1 MATYDLTSSIP
12 KYYLL
17 KTGDI
22 LNCPYSG
29 TKKTIQLPAGQYK
42 FECWGAQGGT
52 GYTGVNNP
60 SSINYDTSIT
70 SNNYTGYFSRSIS
83 SYYFVPDTSGTWSAN
98 NLSVDSSTAQT
109 ILTCAE
115 AGYYQFVYSYV
126 TESSFDKFTLTVG
139 GTTVASAVSGT
150 SSDNTYS
157 KYLNVDDTIV
167 MTYTKDGSQSA
178 SGESVTVTITR
189 GTPTYNSANFTAF
202 PTYEGG
208 KGGYSYQIAT
218 LKQGRT
224 TLHCY
229 AGGQGKSSISTER
242 GSNAGGFNGGGNGG
256 RRWWEDIYTS
266 GGGGGGASDVRIEDD
281 SYNSRI
287 VVAGGGGGAA
297 GVNDSLK
304 YGGGLT
310 GYCNNSAYRATQSQA
325 GSGGSFG
332 QGASTDSYTNY
343 KYGAGGGGGG
353 WYGGGAWNGSTDIYS
368 AYRERNGGGSGYCS
382 YNVYQDTYELTTGNT
397 VGGNTSFT
405 SPTGSSETG
414 HSGNGYV
421 RITVLSIGYV
431 SNNLNVSAPGSY
443 NKKLYP
449 GTYKLECWGAQGG
462 QGRYDYLSADPG
474 KGGYSQGILSLTTS
488 STLYLYSG
496 GAGQA
501 GLQNTIGNPIS
512 GGFNGGG
519 NSGYNGSSN
528 YNNGGGSGGG
538 ASDVRINSTS
548 LYARVI
554 VAGGG
559 GAGGNSWSNSA
570 ATGGYGGGITGGDGT
585 SGGIAG
591 ASAGSNNWGAPGGCG
606 SQTSGGVAGLHSSG
620 NGNPGSFGN
629 GGNGY
634 ISNTDSSAGGGG
646 GGGWYGGGAGAQGF
660 SAGSGGGGGG
670 SGYVYTSSTA
680 SSYPSGCL
688 LDSRYYLTNAQTIG
702 GNTSFTSPTG
712 SSETGH
718 SGNGYVRITQ
728 LNVDEGVENISNFTN
743 CFYYNSNTSRYET
756 NITPLTRFYAYY
768 KGRVKK
774 NVKIK
779 FTFGAEVNLDDI
791 GSYWMSAFNIQI
803 NENEFQNYYITQEQR
818 TVSFEVAL
826 KDGDSIYIYC
836 YSPDQTQISGLTKRI
851 PYFTMTYE
859 NLSYIPVLVP
869 NIYDGIYYSGN
880 TYYFVNDALYDNSD
894 YNIFYSISGTTSATN
909 AGNYTATLSLI
920 DTTNTK
926 WSDGTTAN
934 KTLEWNIN
942 PANSYLQ
949 VQDPHYI
956 SVGSSINLA
965 VLYNGDYDK
974 LSFISNDDAVISIG
988 DLVVGDGQGR
998 GFTVQANKIGRTT
1011 ITINNYDDNNYSDI
1025 SKSITI
1031 EVILSP
1037 WNCAIKK
1044 GKQIIIPQTSTFMGN
1059 FENPTGEVLG
1069 PFSFPP
1075 GRYKLECWGAQGG
1088 IASGIYYSTGV
1099 SDTGNN
1105 RGGYTSGILTLTKT
1119 TPIWF
1124 GVGGSGIAGG
1134 FNGGGKRE
1142 NYPAGGGGTDVRIG
1156 SDSLYARV
1164 IVAGGGGSEGGY
1176 SGYLGG
1182 AGGGLDASLYNS
1194 SYASGGYGGNQTGVN
1209 NDWIRDTQSDNYS
1222 TESDCY
1228 GGFGFGGNGITVV
1241 DGDVGIGVV
1250 SGAGGGG
1257 WYGGA
1262 GTYTTR
1268 AVQYGSG
1275 GGGGSNYVYTLSTA
1289 SSYPLEC
1296 LLTPNYYLS
1305 DTISKT
1311 GQESIPQPNGF
1322 SATIGNYGDG
1332 VVIITVLDGPT
1343 DEYIKDNGEWY
1354 YIKDAYI
1361 KVNNEW
1367 KLIKDF
1373 QANYNGRWL
1382 TQNE

>member
-17 KTGDI
+17 KAGDI

-29 TKKTIQLPAGQYK
+29 AKKTIQLPAGQYK

-52 GYTGVNNP
+52 GYTGINNP
-60 SSINYDTSIT
+60 SSIDYDTSIT

-98 NLSVDSSTAQT
+98 NLSVNSSTAQT

-126 TESSFDKFTLTVG
+126 TESGFDKFTLTVG
-139 GTTVASAVSGT
+139 GTTVASAESGT

-167 MTYTKDGSQSA
+167 MTYTKDGSSSA

-202 PTYEGG
+202 PSYEGG
-208 KGGYSYQIAT
+208 KGGYSYQIVT

-224 TLHCY
+224 TLYCY

-256 RRWWEDIYTS
+256 RRWWEDTYTS

-310 GYCNNSAYRATQSQA
+310 GYCNNSTYRATQSQA

-332 QGASTDSYTNY
+332 QGASTDSNTNY

-353 WYGGGAWNGSTDIYS
+353 WYGGGAWNGSTDTYS
-368 AYRERNGGGSGYCS
+368 TYRERNGGGSGHHS
-382 YNVYQDTYELTTGNT
+382 YNVWQDTYELTTGST
-397 VGGNTSFT
+397 IDGNTSFT

-421 RITVLSIGYV
+421 RITVLSIGHA
-431 SNNLNVSAPGSY
+431 SNDLSLSTSGYSS
-443 NKKLYP
+443 KKLNP
-449 GTYKLECWGAQGG
+449 GTYKLECWGARGGG
-462 QGRYDYLSADPG
+462 QQDGNSNAGLG
-474 KGGYSQGILSLTTS
+474 GLGGYSYGNLTLLRPT
-488 STLYLYSG
+488 TLHCYSG
-496 GAGQA
+496 G
-501 GLQNTIGNPIS
+501 IGSVGYGSLSS
-512 GGFNGGG
+512 GG
-519 NSGYNGSSN
+519 Y
-528 YNNGGGSGGG
+528 NGGGSAWGSSSAEPGCGGGG
-538 ASDVRINSTS
+538 ASDIRINSTS

-559 GAGGNSWSNSA
+559 GGGGEDTSDA
-570 ATGGYGGGITGGDGT
+570 VGYGGGT
-585 SGGIAG
+585 SGGTGGAAG
-591 ASAGSNNWGAPGGCG
+591 GG
-606 SQTSGGVAGLHSSG
+606 QTSGGD
-620 NGNPGSFGN
+620 FGQ
-629 GGNGY
+629 GRHAY
-634 ISNTDSSAGGGG
+634 DGGGG
-646 GGGWYGGGAGAQGF
+646 GGGWYGGLTV
-660 SAGSGGGGGG
+660 SNLTSPPTSGPGTDNQGGGGG

-680 SSYPSGCL
+680 SNYPSGCL
-688 LDSRYYLTNAQTIG
+688 LDSKYYLENAQTIG

-718 SGNGYVRITQ
+718 SSNGYVRITQ
-728 LNVDEGVENISNFTN
+728 LNVDEGVENITNFTN
-743 CFYYNSNTSRYET
+743 CFYYNPSTSRYET
-756 NITPLTRFYAYY
+756 NITPLTSFYAYY
-768 KGRVKK
+768 QGQVKK

-791 GSYWMSAFNIQI
+791 SPYWMSAFNIQI
-803 NENEFQNYYITQEQR
+803 NGNKFQSYHITQEQR
-818 TVSFEVAL
+818 TASFEVAL
-826 KDGDSIYIYC
+826 KDGDSIYMYC
-836 YSPDQTQISGLTKRI
+836 YSPDQTQVSGLTKRI

-859 NLSYIPVLVP
+859 NLSYIPILIP
-869 NIYDGIYYSGN
+869 DIYEGIYYNKSS
-880 TYYFVNDALYDNSD
+880 YYFVNDVLCDNTD
-894 YNIFYSISGTTSATN
+894 YNIFYLISGGTTSATN
-909 AGNYTATLSLI
+909 AGNYTTILSLV
-920 DTTNTK
+920 DTTNTR
-926 WSDGTTAN
+926 WSDGTTAD
-934 KTLEWNIN
+934 KILEWNIN
-942 PANSYLQ
+942 PADSYLQ

-974 LSFISNDDAVISIG
+974 LSFISNDDTIISIG

-998 GFTVQANKIGRTT
+998 GFVVQANKIGRTT
-1011 ITINNYDDNNYSDI
+1011 ITINNYNDNNYSDI

-1037 WNCAIKK
+1037 WNCSIKK

-1075 GRYKLECWGAQGG
+1075 GKYKLECWGGQGG
-1088 IASGIYYSTGV
+1088 IASGNYYYTGV

-1105 RGGYTSGILTLTKT
+1105 RGGYASGILTLTQT

-1142 NYPAGGGGTDVRIG
+1142 NYPAGGGGTDIRIG
-1156 SDSLYARV
+1156 FDSLYARI

-1176 SGYLGG
+1176 KGYMGG
-1182 AGGGLDASLYNS
+1182 AGGGLDAFLYNDS
-1194 SYASGGYGGNQTGVN
+1194 SSGGYGGNQTGIN

-1222 TESDCY
+1222 AESDCY

-1275 GGGGSNYVYTLSTA
+1275 GGGGSNYVYTSSTA
-1289 SSYPLEC
+1289 SNYPPEC

-1332 VVIITVLDGPT
+1332 VIIITVLDGPT